1 MDLHSIVLDTD
12 PGVDDALA
20 IIYALNHPDLQV
32 HAITTVCGNIGVDQ
46 ATINTQIVLSLLDC
60 VVPLA
65 MGQNQPI
72 YYPLQTAPHVHG
84 LDGLGNV
91 SVQFESLEEQVVKK
105 SAVELILDFMAK
117 FPDQLRLVCI
127 GPLTNIAQ
135 AILANS
141 PLMRRTKEIILMGG
155 TFEQRGNVTTSAEFN
170 IYVDPHAAQI
180 VLESGIPITILPL
193 DLTHQVI
200 LSADLLHQATQ
211 CSNAPWRDFT
221 WSITQPCMRFHQH
234 QEGFHGMY
242 LHDPLAVGYLLRP
255 DLFKTVPAEVRVET
269 SSSSTRGMTVAN
281 LHQQPMTPNA
291 QICVA
296 VKVEQFLNH
305 FLQTLLDLP

>member
-46 ATINTQIVLSLLDC
+46 ATINTQIVLSRLDC

-155 TFEQRGNVTTSAEFN
+155 AFEQRGNVTTSAEFN

>member
-1 MDLHSIVLDTD
+1 MGLHPIVLDTD

-20 IIYALNHPDLQV
+20 IIYALNHLDLQV

-105 SAVELILDFMAK
+105 SAVELILDFVAK

-155 TFEQRGNVTTSAEFN
+155 AFEQRGNVTTSAEFN
-170 IYVDPHAAQI
+170 IYVDPHAAKI
-180 VLESGIPITILPL
+180 VLESGVPITILSL

-200 LSADLLHQATQ
+200 LSADRLHQATL

>member
-1 MDLHSIVLDTD
+1 MGLHPIVLDTD

-105 SAVELILDFMAK
+105 SAVELILDFVAK

-155 TFEQRGNVTTSAEFN
+155 AFEQRGNVTTSAEFN

-180 VLESGIPITILPL
+180 VLESGVPITILSL

-200 LSADLLHQATQ
+200 LSADRLHQATL

>member
-155 TFEQRGNVTTSAEFN
+155 AFEQRGNVTTSAEFN

>member
-1 MDLHSIVLDTD
+1 MGLHPIVLDTD

-105 SAVELILDFMAK
+105 SAVELILDFVAK

-155 TFEQRGNVTTSAEFN
+155 AFEQRGNVTTSAEFN
-170 IYVDPHAAQI
+170 IYVDPHAAKI
-180 VLESGIPITILPL
+180 VLESGVPITILSL

-200 LSADLLHQATQ
+200 LSADRLHQATL

>member
-1 MDLHSIVLDTD
+1 MDLHPIVLDTD

-32 HAITTVCGNIGVDQ
+32 HAITTVCGNIGIDQ
-46 ATINTQIVLSLLDC
+46 ATRNAQIILSLLDYT
-60 VVPLA
+60 VPLA
-65 MGQNQPI
+65 IGQNQPI
-72 YYPLQTAPHVHG
+72 YYPLQTALHVHG
-84 LDGLGNV
+84 PDGLGNV
-91 SVQFESLEEQVVKK
+91 SVQFESLEGQVVKE
-105 SAVELILDFMAK
+105 SAVELILDSVAK

-155 TFEQRGNVTTSAEFN
+155 VFERRGNVTTSAEFN

-180 VLESGIPITILPL
+180 VLEAGVPITILPL
-193 DLTHQVI
+193 DVTHQVI
-200 LSADLLHQATQ
+200 LSADCLRQATQ
-211 CSNAPWRDFT
+211 CSNAPWRNFT

-242 LHDPLAVGYLLRP
+242 LHDPLVVGYLLRP
-255 DLFKTVPAEVRVET
+255 DLFKTVPAEIRVET
-269 SSSSTRGMTVAN
+269 SSPLTRGMTVAN

-296 VKVEQFLNH
+296 VKEEQFLNH

>member
-155 TFEQRGNVTTSAEFN
+155 AFEQRGNVTTSAEFN

-180 VLESGIPITILPL
+180 VLESGVPITILPL

-200 LSADLLHQATQ
+200 LSTDLLHQATQ